1 MTDRAKADIILRHLK
16 SGIIISYHN
25 ISFKRFEGKKKIKK
39 VLTNEN
45 NSDIIIRSQQEWHE
59 PRKVNSDKNFES
71 TKRNNNLGVTKK
83 SARADEL

>member
-1 MTDRAKADIILRHLK
+1 M
-16 SGIIISYHN
+16 
-25 ISFKRFEGKKKIKK
+25 
-39 VLTNEN
+39 LTNEN